1 MKNDHFQTKY
11 GDRIDFIDG
20 YFELFPDLLAQYQ
33 DTIEIYDNFEEHL
46 KKKGQDQTA
55 VTPPVWGAGY
65 LARHARTAKMI
76 EMLEK
81 YGARRK
87 YKSVLDIGTG
97 YGVMPRLM
105 KAFGLAD
112 KAYGLDLTDRTYFVS
127 SQQILDYESD
137 LARSKTMDAIKVQV
151 NLRPTD
157 WAFKGTQPEFGF
169 SMNNHSFFPKV
180 ETSNIDMDGLII
192 DDVYKQQQKHDLIT
206 SFASLCCFDSD
217 KIMEKVSNLLE
228 DGGVFFVYVNLW
240 WFPINST
247 ILIGH
252 FPFAH
257 ARLDRDD
264 WTRYAQENHPDHFAK
279 MNRLYDVLDP
289 KHPTVS
295 TYIETAAKND
305 LTLLGYERCIQTQ
318 AHDPR
323 SRFSPNYME
332 KFFENSY
339 LTEVLKNIRR
349 FRSDVSIEDLH
360 TSHVHMAFQK
370 RGKPS
375 KLNIDQSFKQ
385 KSRESLDEYGSHTTM
400 KPNDIAEISVSGD
413 RLIVVME
420 DGSGPFALPI
430 TRCSATMPENLA
442 GSGVRLMCESVDE
455 DLMLNVWDGDTFIGT
470 IVVGAGPV
478 TDFAPDMEADATL
491 NHVNSVKPGKVS
503 SIVGSAWSAR
513 NELKHRAIAVAAKQ
527 LPPSVKAAI
536 KKYIWKP

>member
-1 MKNDHFQTKY
+1 MKNDHFVTKY

-112 KAYGLDLTDRTYFVS
+112 KAYGLDLTDRSYFVP

-137 LARSKTMDAIKVQV
+137 LARTKAMDALKSK
-151 NLRPTD
+151 LDLPPTD

-169 SMNNHSFFPKV
+169 SMSNHSFFPKV
-180 ETSNIDMDGLII
+180 VTTDIDMDGLII

-217 KIMEKVSNLLE
+217 KIIEKVSSLLE

-247 ILIGH
+247 ILTGH

-264 WTRYAQENHPDHFAK
+264 WTRYARENHPEHFAK

-295 TYIETAAKND
+295 TYIETAAKNG
-305 LTLLGYERCIQTQ
+305 LTLLGYERCIHTQ

-323 SRFSPNYME
+323 SRFTPNYME
-332 KFFENSY
+332 KFFEHSY
-339 LTEVLKNIRR
+339 LIEVLNNIRR

-370 RGKPS
+370 HGKPS
-375 KLNIDQSFKQ
+375 KLSIDKSFLER
-385 KSRESLDEYGSHTTM
+385 SRDSLDEYGSHTTM
-400 KPNDIAEISVSGD
+400 RPNDIAEISVSGD

-420 DGSGPFALPI
+420 NGSGPFALPI
-430 TRCSATMPENLA
+430 RHRSGTTPENLA
-442 GSGVRLMCESVDE
+442 SPEVRLMCESVDE
-455 DLMLNVWDGDTFIGT
+455 DLVLNILDGDTFVGT
-470 IVVGAGPV
+470 IVVGTGPLA
-478 TDFAPDMEADATL
+478 DFAL
-491 NHVNSVKPGKVS
+491 SVEPVPMVEPVVAS
-503 SIVGSAWSAR
+503 PIVRPAWPSR
-513 NELKHRAIAVAAKQ
+513 NELKHKAIAFAAKQ
-527 LPPSVKAAI
+527 LPPSVKTAI
-536 KKYIWKP
+536 KKHIWKP